1 MTALDLDA
9 VRAFVAGGG
18 VAIRIRQK
26 LQPAGGVGD
35 KIFPPT
41 YNTGDN
47 TLKYAGEM
55 RRVDG
60 TDVPVVLLDCVASQA
75 NRMEEALLAAW
86 ERKDIDFPVI
96 GVDFSGDKELAD
108 LGFGDLTAGTA
119 SDR

>member
-41 YNTGDN
+41 YNG
-47 TLKYAGEM
+47 LAGK
-55 RRVDG
+55 G
-60 TDVPVVLLDCVASQA
+60 
-75 NRMEEALLAAW
+75 
-86 ERKDIDFPVI
+86 I
-96 GVDFSGDKELAD
+96 
-108 LGFGDLTAGTA
+108 
-119 SDR
+119 